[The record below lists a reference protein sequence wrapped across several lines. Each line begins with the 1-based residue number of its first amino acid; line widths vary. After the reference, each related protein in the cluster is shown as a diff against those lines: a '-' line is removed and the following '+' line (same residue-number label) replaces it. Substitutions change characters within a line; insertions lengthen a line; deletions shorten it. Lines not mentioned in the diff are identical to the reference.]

1 MKSGRISIFA
11 VTILVLRSLAL
22 SAQAPAPHAVAQ
34 AAPPAPA
41 APAAPAA
48 GDAQKPA
55 GDALAVEAESK
66 EKEPEDEKDKKDK
79 KEKAPR
85 LTGNF
90 AAGLTL
96 TKGNSDT
103 RTFNLALS
111 LEYRSRPRNLV
122 KADGFYLN
130 SREEGVSSVARTS
143 AHLRDEYS
151 LSERYFAFGDLQF
164 LKDQFKLIDSLIAST
179 AGAGVFLVKNEKEE
193 LSADLGAG
201 VITERDEGLDRTTS
215 GVVRAGQ
222 SYRLKISKS
231 ANFYENAFALWKTRD
246 TADAYYH
253 LEVAL
258 GAAINDHAELKIALL
273 DEFKNKPPASTVK
286 KNDIAGI
293 VSIGY
298 KL

>member
-1 MKSGRISIFA
+1 MSGKISIFA
-11 VTILVLRSLAL
+11 VAILVLRSFAL
-22 SAQAPAPHAVAQ
+22 GAQAPAPR
-34 AAPPAPA
+34 AAAAAPA
-41 APAAPAA
+41 APATPATPAA

-66 EKEPEDEKDKKDK
+66 GKEPEDKDEKDKTDK
-79 KEKAPR
+79 KEAPR

-103 RTFNLALS
+103 RTFNLALA

-151 LSERYFAFGDLQF
+151 VSSRYFAFADLQF
-164 LKDQFKLIDSLIAST
+164 LKDQFKSIDSLVAST
-179 AGAGVFLVKNEKEE
+179 VGAGIFLVKNDKEE

-215 GVVRAGQ
+215 GVVRAGE

-231 ANFYENAFALWKTRD
+231 ANLVENAFALWKTRD
-246 TADAYYH
+246 LADGYYH
-253 LEVAL
+253 FELAL
-258 GAAINDHAELKIALL
+258 GAAVNDHAELKIALL
-273 DEFKNKPPASTVK
+273 DEFKNKPPFSTIK
-286 KNDIAGI
+286 KNDLAGI